1 MEKTDHFLG
10 QIYCKLRKHGCDQ
23 DGCATPVQW
32 IPAEISSK
40 WRKFQLGALRA
51 CNGELMFYPQI
62 ILQSPFSWGVEP
74 LDFSYI
80 NLCLLGTL
88 DIRCSF
94 ISFISHLAWVYMP
107 LSQFF
112 CPKKLRH
119 FDTKSGWGDVALA
132 GVFWCPWCQSCTQ
145 GDGGS
150 SAGGSGGIFGV
161 VFLFVFFP

>member
-1 MEKTDHFLG
+1 MRPGWMCNTS
-10 QIYCKLRKHGCDQ
+10 
-23 DGCATPVQW
+23 PVN
-32 IPAEISSK
+32 PSRNLLKVA
-40 WRKFQLGALRA
+40 KFQLGALRA

-112 CPKKLRH
+112 ARKNSDISTQNLAEEMLRWLEYFDALDAKVAPKETV
-119 FDTKSGWGDVALA
+119 DPALA
-132 GVFWCPWCQSCTQ
+132 VLVGFSVW
-145 GDGGS
+145 
-150 SAGGSGGIFGV
+150 
-161 VFLFVFFP
+161 FFCLCFFFHNVLKQCHKPSPSHHHFYR